1 MVIHQNQVFLMTAG
15 INSDTRSDTWR
26 GGGGGLG
33 AVSNTRRTHIYF
45 WAILL
50 LDRYS
55 LLRKDSPAESG
66 K

>member
-1 MVIHQNQVFLMTAG
+1 MTTG
-15 INSDTRSDTWR
+15 INSDTRSDSL
-26 GGGGGLG
+26 GGG
-33 AVSNTRRTHIYF
+33 AVSYTRRTRIYF